1 MSKIKISFLK
11 NYITHHIFKTN
22 DTNVAFINQFS
33 ISDIKQFLDHLELG
47 VYYVIYLEYI
57 PKFSCYDS
65 EEPSII
71 LSEPIIVEKIS
82 NPQLI
87 SDYIK
92 HRIFLVFDT

>member
-1 MSKIKISFLK
+1 MSKFKISFLN

-22 DTNVAFINQFS
+22 DTNVAFINQFF

-47 VYYVIYLEYI
+47 VHYVIYLEYI
-57 PKFSCYDS
+57 PNFSCYDS
-65 EEPSII
+65 EEPRIK

-87 SDYIK
+87 YDYIR
-92 HRIFLVFDT
+92 HRIHLAFDT